1 MELNM
6 CKGLFLIFISISFFQ
21 AAANA
26 ADNCTYSIKEQK
38 LEWTG
43 FKTTKKLPVKGS
55 FKKIKHNSTKAG
67 TPHDLISSLKFSL
80 DTSSVDSRNPVRDK
94 RLVKSFFKL
103 MKGSISGEIVQVKG
117 KNAGVAQVSLT
128 MNGVTKP
135 LAFRFKLDGTKFS
148 AVGRL
153 DILDFQSS
161 KALKA
166 LNKACFDLHKGPDGV
181 SKTWSDVEIK
191 ISAELKKSC

>member
-1 MELNM
+1 MY
-6 CKGLFLIFISISFFQ
+6 KGFLLIFIGISFLQ
-21 AAANA
+21 VSAVAAV
-26 ADNCTYSIKEQK
+26 NCTYSIVEQK

-43 FKTTKKLPVKGS
+43 FKTSKKLPVKGS
-55 FKKIKHNSTKAG
+55 FNKINHNSTKANN
-67 TPHDLISSLKFSL
+67 PLELISSLKFVV
-80 DTSSVDSRNPVRDK
+80 DTSSVDSGNSVRDK

-103 MKGSISGEIVQVKG
+103 MKGQISGEIVQVKG
-117 KNAGVAQVSLT
+117 ENSGVAQVSLT

-135 LAFRFKLDGTKFS
+135 LAFRFKLEGAKFS
-148 AVGRL
+148 ATGRL

-166 LNKACFDLHKGPDGV
+166 LNDACLDLHKGPDGV

-191 ISAELKKSC
+191 ISAQLKKGC